1 MDIFISINLLTIG
14 FFMSDHNIKSHIKI
28 YWNVFFAL
36 LAFTGLTVAVSY
48 IPFEEYTFLPFSPI
62 FWILFVGL
70 AIACIKGY
78 LVSAYFMHLN
88 DETKTIY
95 FLLVLSVVFL
105 AVLMTIPMAWRASGE
120 SHQSEYEQ
128 YIGVDSANN
137 GGYVIHKEPDHHEGG
152 H

>member
-1 MDIFISINLLTIG
+1 
-14 FFMSDHNIKSHIKI
+14 MSDHNIESHIKV

-36 LAFTGLTVAVSY
+36 LVFTILTVAVSY
-48 IPFEEYTFLPFSPI
+48 IEFGSM
-62 FWILFVGL
+62 FWTLFVGL

-95 FLLVLSVVFL
+95 SLLVLSVVFL

-128 YIGVDSANN
+128 YIGVDSANK
-137 GGYVIHKEPDHHEGG
+137 GGYVIHKEPEHHEEG

>member
-1 MDIFISINLLTIG
+1 
-14 FFMSDHNIKSHIKI
+14 MSDHNIESHIKV

-36 LAFTGLTVAVSY
+36 LVFTILTVAVSY
-48 IPFEEYTFLPFSPI
+48 IEFGSM
-62 FWILFVGL
+62 FWTLFVGL

-95 FLLVLSVVFL
+95 SLLVLSVVFL
-105 AVLMTIPMAWRASGE
+105 AVLMTIPMAWRSSAE
-120 SHQSEYEQ
+120 SHKKEYEQ
-128 YIGVDSANN
+128 YVGQDSANK
-137 GGYVIHKEPDHHEGG
+137 GGYVIHKEPEHHGDHHEGG

>member
-1 MDIFISINLLTIG
+1 
-14 FFMSDHNIKSHIKI
+14 MSDHNIESHIKV

-36 LAFTGLTVAVSY
+36 LAFTGLTVGVTLIEFGSV
-48 IPFEEYTFLPFSPI
+48 
-62 FWILFVGL
+62 FWTLFVGL
-70 AIACIKGY
+70 AIACVKGY

-95 FLLVLSVVFL
+95 SLLILSVIFL
-105 AVLMTIPMAWRASGE
+105 AVLMSIPMLWRSSGE

-128 YIGVDSANN
+128 YIGVDSNKS
-137 GGYVIHKEPDHHEGG
+137 GGYVIHKAPKYSKEG

>member
-1 MDIFISINLLTIG
+1 
-14 FFMSDHNIKSHIKI
+14 MSNHNIESHIKV

-36 LAFTGLTVAVSY
+36 LAFTILTVAVSY

-70 AIACIKGY
+70 TIACIKGY

-88 DETKTIY
+88 DETNTIY
-95 FLLVLSVVFL
+95 GLLGLSVIFL
-105 AVLMTIPMAWRASGE
+105 AVLMIIPMAWRSSGE
-120 SHQSEYEQ
+120 SHKAEYEQ
-128 YIGVDSANN
+128 YIGQDSASE
-137 GGYVIHKEPDHHEGG
+137 GGYVIHKEPVHHDDHHEEAG

>member
-1 MDIFISINLLTIG
+1 
-14 FFMSDHNIKSHIKI
+14 MSDHNIKSHIKV

-36 LAFTGLTVAVSY
+36 LVFTVLTVAVSY
-48 IPFEEYTFLPFSPI
+48 IEFGSI
-62 FWILFVGL
+62 FWTLFVGL

-95 FLLVLSVVFL
+95 SLLVLSVVFL
-105 AVLMTIPMAWRASGE
+105 AVLMTIPMAWRLSAE
-120 SHQSEYEQ
+120 SHQTEYEQ
-128 YIGVDSANN
+128 YVGQDSANK
-137 GGYVIHKEPDHHEGG
+137 GGYVIHKEPEHHGNHDEGG

>member
-1 MDIFISINLLTIG
+1 
-14 FFMSDHNIKSHIKI
+14 MSDHNIESHIKV

-36 LAFTGLTVAVSY
+36 LAFTILTVAVSY

-70 AIACIKGY
+70 TIACIKGY

-88 DETKTIY
+88 DETNTIY
-95 FLLVLSVVFL
+95 GLLGLSVIFL
-105 AVLMTIPMAWRASGE
+105 AVLMIIPMAWRSSGE
-120 SHQSEYEQ
+120 SHKAEYEQ
-128 YIGVDSANN
+128 YIDQDSASE
-137 GGYVIHKEPDHHEGG
+137 GGYVIYKEPAHHDDNHEEAG

>member
-1 MDIFISINLLTIG
+1 
-14 FFMSDHNIKSHIKI
+14 MSGHNIESHIKV

-36 LAFTGLTVAVSY
+36 LVFTVLTVAVSY
-48 IPFEEYTFLPFSPI
+48 IEFGSM
-62 FWILFVGL
+62 FWTLFVGL

-95 FLLVLSVVFL
+95 SLLVLSVVFL
-105 AVLMTIPMAWRASGE
+105 AVLMSIPMLWRSSAE
-120 SHQSEYEQ
+120 SHKIEYEQ
-128 YIGVDSANN
+128 YVGQDSSSD
-137 GGYVIHKEPDHHEGG
+137 GGYVIHKEPEHHNGHHEEG